1 MLYVI
6 ESDQV
11 EKGTLYF
18 LSCETE
24 TRRLTTALGHELGP
38 AVSEVYDTEANFQN
52 HHKKILI
59 LDIRKSLY
67 VKRVAKP
74 QVRSLRTQEYE
85 RCM

>member
-38 AVSEVYDTEANFQN
+38 AVSEADDTEANFQN
-52 HHKKILI
+52 HHKKNP
-59 LDIRKSLY
+59 DIGHKKKLVRK
-67 VKRVAKP
+67 A
-74 QVRSLRTQEYE
+74 RTRFTYAGI
-85 RCM
+85 